1 LPQLR
6 TNLRDI
12 ARSLILLMLI
22 LLAVDLPIK
31 SYAPNAAG
39 YWLRMRDKIIALAM
53 FILWAVGLGL
63 TFSTG

>member
-1 LPQLR
+1 
-6 TNLRDI
+6 
-12 ARSLILLMLI
+12 MLI

-31 SYAPNAAG
+31 SYAPKAAR
-39 YWLRMRDKIIALAM
+39 YWLRMRYKIIALAM